1 MGEERERE
9 REQRERE
16 GERERG
22 GGREWE
28 EEERKREGG
37 GDFSIVF
44 KAFVT
49 FFFCVKYSLIPYH
62 LVTLSYV
69 IE

>member
-9 REQRERE
+9 RERG
-16 GERERG
+16 GEREG

-28 EEERKREGG
+28 RRKKERGRGEE
-37 GDFSIVF
+37 DFSIVF
-44 KAFVT
+44 KAFMT
-49 FFFCVKYSLIPYH
+49 FFFCVKYSLIPCH

>member
-1 MGEERERE
+1 MGKKK
-9 REQRERE
+9 
-16 GERERG
+16 
-22 GGREWE
+22 
-28 EEERKREGG
+28 ERKREG
-37 GDFSIVF
+37 DFNIVF
-44 KAFVT
+44 KAFMA